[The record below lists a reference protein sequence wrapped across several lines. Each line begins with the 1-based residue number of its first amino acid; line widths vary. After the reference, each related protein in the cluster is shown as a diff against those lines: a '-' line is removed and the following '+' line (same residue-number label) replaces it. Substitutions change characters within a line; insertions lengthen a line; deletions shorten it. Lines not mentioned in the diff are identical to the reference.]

1 MCCLLFFYENIKLED
16 GIRLKPKRVREVFR
30 AMLLLF
36 SGWSLLFRLVIFSL
50 IYGAY
55 LYISTRMLILS
66 LVVGLIFAV
75 PSLYYISYR
84 NKKMKREIALLKD
97 LNTYATTMTFFLQ
110 SGKNLRAA
118 LEATRP
124 SLSERLQND
133 IDRVLKSLDED
144 SLSPDMSVFDKYKF
158 SPIKAFNDVLII
170 SRDEGGDK
178 STMFNRVNENIN
190 FAITKHDEMVRG
202 KKIVAKQIYFII
214 GAMLSIPVM
223 LSCLSTFLSTQMY
236 DQFLFYPISIVGVI
250 IFFAVMITWLF
261 KHEKKK
267 TDTSMFI

>member
-1 MCCLLFFYENIKLED
+1 MKKLKLED
-16 GIRLKPKRVREVFR
+16 EIRLKPKRVREIFK

-36 SGWSLLFRLVIFSL
+36 SGWSLLFQLLFFSL

-55 LYISTRMLILS
+55 LYISTHSLILS
-66 LVVGLIFAV
+66 SVVGLIFAV

-84 NKKMKREIALLKD
+84 NKKMKREISLLKD

-110 SGKNLRAA
+110 SGKNLRAS

-133 IDRVLKSLDED
+133 IDRVLKSLDQE
-144 SLSPDMSVFDKYKF
+144 SLNPDMSVFDKYKF
-158 SPIKAFNDVLII
+158 SPIQAFNDVLII

-202 KKIVAKQIYFII
+202 KRIAAKQIYFII
-214 GAMLSIPVM
+214 GAMLSIPVI
-223 LSCLSTFLSTQMY
+223 LSSFSTFLSTQMY
-236 DQFLFYPISIVGVI
+236 DQFLYYPISIVGVTL
-250 IFFAVMITWLF
+250 FFAIMVTWLF